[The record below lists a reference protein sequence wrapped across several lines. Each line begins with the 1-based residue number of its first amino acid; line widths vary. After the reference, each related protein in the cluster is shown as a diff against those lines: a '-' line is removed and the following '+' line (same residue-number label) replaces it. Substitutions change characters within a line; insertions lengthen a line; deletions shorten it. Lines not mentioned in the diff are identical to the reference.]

1 MNTIYQRVLAMA
13 RNELSKDAIKNAD
26 LIRQKSANT
35 KDAHA
40 ADYIGV
46 DAATIC
52 RFKADHLDKFCG
64 YLDFLGLTVVDK
76 ELRQIS
82 EEDLN
87 ALKLFASKGIEK
99 FGQ

>member
-1 MNTIYQRVLAMA
+1 MA

-35 KDAHA
+35 KDSHA

-64 YLDFLGLTVVDK
+64 YLDFLGLTVVEK